1 MSLPPLDN
9 LVRIH
14 KLKAEAQDAGE
25 IGRFIAMANTQLADA
40 GQQGVSLQGRYTS
53 AYTAAHVSALAALR
67 WHGYRSENRYLVFQC
82 LEHTVGWPA
91 ERWRTLSEAHA
102 ARNRAEYE
110 GYFELQD
117 RDLDALIQAARAL
130 LQDVRKLTGL

>member
-9 LVRIH
+9 LVGIS
-14 KLKAEAQDAGE
+14 KLKAEARDAAE
-25 IGRFIAMANTQLADA
+25 IGRFIAMATTQLADA
-40 GQQGVSLQGRYTS
+40 RQEGVSLQGRYMS
-53 AYTAAHVSALAALR
+53 AYTAAHVTALAALR
-67 WHGYRSENRYLVFQC
+67 WHGYRSENRYIVFQC

-91 ERWRTLSEAHA
+91 PRWRTLAQAYA

-117 RDLDALIQAARAL
+117 RDLDALIQAAQAL
-130 LQDVRKLTGL
+130 LQDVQKLTGM